1 MIRCKHSPHPRP
13 LRPRRESPALQRASL
28 MAALLLGLCA
38 NSSWAQ
44 VQPLSTGFNSVN
56 TATAM
61 AQTRAFPQQSLF
73 GTLVLVDASNATIN
87 GKPYRVAPG
96 MRLFSQNNTLIHV
109 NQAAGERLRVR
120 YLMETATGMLQTAW
134 VLRESEMPPR
144 RFFGLFGP
152 DTQDPQEIQTG
163 PLGVGL
169 SKDSSAPAGSAMGA
183 ALSPVTGSSAL
194 GGR

>member
-1 MIRCKHSPHPRP
+1 MIRCKHSPP
-13 LRPRRESPALQRASL
+13 LQPQLAKRQPVALQRASL
-28 MAALLLGLCA
+28 IAALALGLFA
-38 NSSWAQ
+38 SPSWAQ

-56 TATAM
+56 TANAM
-61 AQTRAFPQQSLF
+61 AQARAFPHQSLF
-73 GTLVLVDASNATIN
+73 GTLVVTDASNASIN

-96 MRLFSQNNTLIHV
+96 MRLFSQNNTLV
-109 NQAAGERLRVR
+109 NVNLVAGERLKVR

-134 VLRESEMPPR
+134 VLRESEIPPR

-169 SKDSSAPAGSAMGA
+169 SKSGDA
-183 ALSPVTGSSAL
+183 ANASRAASTASGNAAL